1 VQTAC
6 TLAPLDYDLDQLTLW
21 DEEILRHFAAG

>member
-1 VQTAC
+1 
-6 TLAPLDYDLDQLTLW
+6 LAPLDYDLDQLTLW